1 MDRPRDSVFDE
12 MSRSCPTQRSLVSG
26 WVAALLL
33 AVSVLG
39 SGCSTPGSGITSS
52 AAVLQFIEDDY
63 ATALAQARERNVP
76 LFIEA
81 WAPW

>member
-1 MDRPRDSVFDE
+1 
-12 MSRSCPTQRSLVSG
+12 MSLSRLAQRSLVSG
-26 WVAALLL
+26 WAAAVLL

-39 SGCSTPGSGITSS
+39 SGCSTTGEGLTAS
-52 AAVLQFIEDDY
+52 ADGLPFIEDDY